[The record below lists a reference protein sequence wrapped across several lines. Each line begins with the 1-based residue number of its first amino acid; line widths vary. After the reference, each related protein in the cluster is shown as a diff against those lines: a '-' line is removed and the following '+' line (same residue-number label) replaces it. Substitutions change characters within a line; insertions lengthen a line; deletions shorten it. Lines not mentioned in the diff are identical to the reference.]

1 MTWLGMAGGSACFIE
16 LPGDQ
21 DYTSLHFFRK
31 PNARARSLAWLT
43 GPGIYSGSLSF
54 GSQNAG
60 DSIIY
65 DYKLIPYSCP
75 RGEGDARGSLSTPVS
90 SLSSASPC
98 AIGLL
103 STEFHWLVL
112 FHDRLQVSPPPPLR
126 PLLCLIVS
134 VSERCKSEWVQSRP
148 GARVSR
154 SVLSPSVLS
163 RSVLSCHEASCHEAS
178 CRVLL
183 ASSIL
188 CLLPSALLLVVP
200 LSLPLLRLSVRFC
213 RVCVCVRMCV
223 CVCVCVRVRVRV
235 RVCVCVCMCVY
246 HCVWGVGQG

>member
-1 MTWLGMAGGSACFIE
+1 MAGGSACFIE

-75 RGEGDARGSLSTPVS
+75 RGEGGDARGSLSTPVS

-112 FHDRLQVSPPPPLR
+112 FHDRLQVPPSPPLR
-126 PLLCLIVS
+126 PLLCLVVS
-134 VSERCKSEWVQSRP
+134 VSERRKSEWVQSRP
-148 GARVSR
+148 GVK
-154 SVLSPSVLS
+154 VVPSVLTCC
-163 RSVLSCHEASCHEAS
+163 VLSCFVFLCL
-178 CRVLL
+178 CRV
-183 ASSIL
+183 L

-200 LSLPLLRLSVRFC
+200 LSMPLVRRRVC
-213 RVCVCVRMCV
+213 RVCVCVHMRARARACV
-223 CVCVCVRVRVRV
+223 RARVRARVRVRV
-235 RVCVCVCMCVY
+235 PVCLGERG
-246 HCVWGVGQG
+246 GVGVYEFVCA